1 MYNVPIVNKEAL
13 NKTDKFA
20 VSEKKN
26 QLQKLPLIIKIIR
39 RPWK

>member
-20 VSEKKN
+20 VSEKKSTSKATVN
-26 QLQKLPLIIKIIR
+26 N
-39 RPWK
+39 